1 MYCPQSWLSSY
12 AFAPEQCS
20 GQKNEEIWRIFYWKM
35 YFVSILGAAIAPS
48 APGYTYVIVLDITFF
63 SQCWILDFYYFNI
76 LLYTIIFQVGLFWLC
91 RGLFYVYIASTAWRL
106 DPAGGLQW
114 FFYV

>member
-20 GQKNEEIWRIFYWKM
+20 WQKNEENWRIFYWKI
-35 YFVSILGAAIAPS
+35 YFGSILGAAIAPS

-63 SQCWILDFYYFNI
+63 RNVGFLIFIILIFYYI
-76 LLYTIIFQVGLFWLC
+76 LSSF
-91 RGLFYVYIASTAWRL
+91 R
-106 DPAGGLQW
+106 
-114 FFYV
+114 